1 MHLQLIIPISF
12 RRKNTIMEKW
22 LGDLLI
28 DGVGSSLC
36 SSVLGQEINA
46 SEFFGERV

>member
-1 MHLQLIIPISF
+1 
-12 RRKNTIMEKW
+12 MEKKW

-36 SSVLGQEINA
+36 SSVLGQERAA
-46 SEFFGERV
+46 SEVLGKETRSDESKV